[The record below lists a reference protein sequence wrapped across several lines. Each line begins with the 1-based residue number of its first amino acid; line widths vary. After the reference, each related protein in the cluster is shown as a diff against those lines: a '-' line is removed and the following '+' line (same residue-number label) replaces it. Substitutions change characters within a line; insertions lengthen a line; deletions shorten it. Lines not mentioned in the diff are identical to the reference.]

1 MALKYHEDL
10 QSEIKYKYKQISSR
24 ELFFVWISFGLR
36 HLSQLTVIP
45 VSLSHQECNIGL
57 SWQIVLSYLDTGLIS
72 CNSFVVTFYFIWRH
86 FATAAQSGP
95 QEGVMSFVADEPHH
109 LHIIWRHSATR
120 CHYRCEGIEPQFYEI
135 NLLTL
140 PQLVVAVMMLGP
152 RYSIRVDPSHPT
164 VNLHP
169 THPGS
174 N

>member
-24 ELFFVWISFGLR
+24 ELFFVWISFRLR

-45 VSLSHQECNIGL
+45 VSPSHQECNIGL

-72 CNSFVVTFYFIWRH
+72 CNSFVVTFYFII
-86 FATAAQSGP
+86 SP
-95 QEGVMSFVADEPHH
+95 QQHNLGHRKVLCLLSADEPHH